1 MTIMCSIN
9 NLLVQDSNLNNSTGH
24 QFALCES
31 CFWSAT
37 IFKSKAQKGTRA
49 LDVCPVC
56 FDRNISLIPLTVNE
70 IYELSLGLKGGLE
83 MKFSKSNY
91 TNS

>member
-9 NLLVQDSNLNNSTGH
+9 NSLVQDSNLNNSTGH

-56 FDRNISLIPLTVNE
+56 FDRNTVCCKVLLGSLLPIKT
-70 IYELSLGLKGGLE
+70 
-83 MKFSKSNY
+83 
-91 TNS
+91 

>member
-1 MTIMCSIN
+1 MTIMYPIN
-9 NLLVQDSNLNNSTGH
+9 NSLIQDSNLKNSTGH

-37 IFKSKAQKGTRA
+37 IFKLKEQKRIIA

-56 FDRNISLIPLTVNE
+56 LNRNISLIPLTVNE
-70 IYELSLGLKGGLE
+70 IYELSLGSKGGVE
-83 MKFSKSNY
+83 IKFSKSNY
-91 TNS
+91 ANR

>member
-1 MTIMCSIN
+1 MYQIN
-9 NLLVQDSNLNNSTGH
+9 NSLVQDLNLNTSTGH

-37 IFKSKAQKGTRA
+37 IFKSKTQKSIMA

-56 FDRNISLIPLTVNE
+56 FNRNISLIPLTVDE
-70 IYELSLGLKGGLE
+70 IYELSLGSKGGLE
-83 MKFSKSNY
+83 TKFSKSNL